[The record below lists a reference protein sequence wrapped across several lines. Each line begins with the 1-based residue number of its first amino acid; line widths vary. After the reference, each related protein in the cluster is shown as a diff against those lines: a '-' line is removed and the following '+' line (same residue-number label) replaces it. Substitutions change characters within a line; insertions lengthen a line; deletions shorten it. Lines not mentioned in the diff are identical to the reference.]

1 MSVKYRSLTV
11 PALALLAACFLTLTM
26 PLSGLPAAHAATRTV
41 VSLTFDDGRLSHF
54 TEARPILRA
63 HGMRGTFYLISG
75 NLGRPQY
82 MSTSQAKQLA
92 DDGNEIGGH
101 TLHHPRLPNLST
113 TEQKREICDD
123 RKALQ
128 KMGFSVRSFAYP
140 YGAADAASRR
150 AVAEC
155 GYTSARGVGGLVAQ
169 GNCNGCPYVDR
180 MPPDNAYQIRTP
192 GSVQTSTSLNNL
204 KGFVTEA
211 EKRGGGW
218 VPLVFHHVCDGC
230 TPTYGIKPKVLSAFL
245 DWLKTRASAGTRVAT
260 VGEVMSSNGKSTGQ
274 SSTEQSGTE
283 QSDAEQSGSELSSTE
298 QSGSEQSGSEQSST
312 EQSGTEQSGTERSST
327 EQSGSEQSST
337 EQSSAELA
345 SAVLSSAGLSSTSD
359 RTGGLAPS
367 PAPMWDPTL
376 GLLAVWR
383 LPTIRALLAAL
394 A

>member
-1 MSVKYRSLTV
+1 MSVKYRSLTA

-92 DDGNEIGGH
+92 ADGNEIGGH
-101 TLHHPRLPNLST
+101 TLHHPRLPNLSA

-150 AVAEC
+150 AVADC
-155 GYTSARGVGGLVAQ
+155 GYTSARGVGGLVAP

-260 VGEVMSSNGKSTGQ
+260 VGEVMSSNGKSIGQ
-274 SSTEQSGTE
+274 SGSELSGSEMSGTELSGSEQSNAEQRGSEQSSSEQSGTE
-283 QSDAEQSGSELSSTE
+283 QSSTE
-298 QSGSEQSGSEQSST
+298 QSNAEQSGSEQSSA
-312 EQSGTEQSGTERSST
+312 EQSN
-327 EQSGSEQSST
+327 
-337 EQSSAELA
+337 AELA

-359 RTGGLAPS
+359 STGGLAPS
-367 PAPMWDPTL
+367 PAPLWDPTL

-383 LPTIRALLAAL
+383 LPTIRALLSAL

>member
-63 HGMRGTFYLISG
+63 HGMRGTFYLISSS
-75 NLGRPQY
+75 LDRPQY

-92 DDGNEIGGH
+92 GDGNEIGGH
-101 TLHHPRLPNLST
+101 TLHHPRLPNLSA

-128 KMGFSVRSFAYP
+128 NKGFSVSSFAYP
-140 YGAADAASRR
+140 FGAADAASRR
-150 AVAEC
+150 AAAEC
-155 GYTSARGVGGLVAQ
+155 GYTSARGVGGLVTP
-169 GNCNGCPYVDR
+169 GHCDGCPYADR
-180 MPPDNAYQIRTP
+180 LDPDNAYYIRTP
-192 GSVQTSTSLNNL
+192 GSVQTSTSLSNL
-204 KGFVTEA
+204 KELVTQA

-260 VGEVMSSNGKSTGQ
+260 VGEVMSSKGKSTGQ
-274 SSTEQSGTE
+274 SSTEQS
-283 QSDAEQSGSELSSTE
+283 STE
-298 QSGSEQSGSEQSST
+298 QSGSEQRNAEQSNAEQSGIEQSNAEQSGAEQRNA
-312 EQSGTEQSGTERSST
+312 EQSGTELSGTELSSDELSSLGLSSLGLSGTDLSST
-327 EQSGSEQSST
+327 
-337 EQSSAELA
+337 
-345 SAVLSSAGLSSTSD
+345 GLSSTSD
-359 RTGGLAPS
+359 STGGLAPS
-367 PAPMWDPTL
+367 PTPLWDPTL
-376 GLLAVWR
+376 GLLAAWR
-383 LPTIRALLAAL
+383 LPTIRALLSAL